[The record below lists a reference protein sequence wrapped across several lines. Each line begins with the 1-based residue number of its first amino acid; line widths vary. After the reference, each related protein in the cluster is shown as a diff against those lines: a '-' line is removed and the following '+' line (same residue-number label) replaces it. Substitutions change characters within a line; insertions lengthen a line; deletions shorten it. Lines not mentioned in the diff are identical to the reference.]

1 MERDLLDGARVRTR
15 AANVAIAAALVLGGC
30 ASGSDLPTI
39 DPVAQP
45 RTDVDGPRADEQ
57 HDRPGTTED
66 PADHPA
72 PLDPDVD
79 LPERPRA
86 PVVIPDGTDLCDAV
100 AAFHEFSTSVPEP
113 GAYDRF
119 FDHVASLFAA
129 VADTV
134 PDAGTAEAAHAMAD
148 AFATLADETRT
159 APSGVRA
166 DEDALADW
174 MEANSGTF
182 GWVDSQFAAY
192 GHWGL
197 PDPEGHLD
205 ACTNHDNVP
214 G

>member
-1 MERDLLDGARVRTR
+1 MRTR
-15 AANVAIAAALVLGGC
+15 AANVAIVAALALGGC
-30 ASGSDLPTI
+30 ASGGDLPTI
-39 DPVAQP
+39 DPVPQSGTAA
-45 RTDVDGPRADEQ
+45 DGPRPDEQQ
-57 HDRPGTTED
+57 HDRAGTTEED

-79 LPERPRA
+79 LPVRPRE
-86 PVVIPDGTDLCDAV
+86 PVVTPDGTDLCDV
-100 AAFHEFSTSVPEP
+100 VVAFHDFSTSVAEP

-119 FDHVASLFAA
+119 FDHIAFHFAA

-134 PDAGTAEAAHAMAD
+134 PDASTAEAAHAMAD

-159 APSGVRA
+159 VPSGVRS
-166 DEDALADW
+166 DEDALAGW
-174 MEANSGTF
+174 MEANSETF

-192 GHWGL
+192 GDWGL

-205 ACTNHDNVP
+205 ACTNHGNVP